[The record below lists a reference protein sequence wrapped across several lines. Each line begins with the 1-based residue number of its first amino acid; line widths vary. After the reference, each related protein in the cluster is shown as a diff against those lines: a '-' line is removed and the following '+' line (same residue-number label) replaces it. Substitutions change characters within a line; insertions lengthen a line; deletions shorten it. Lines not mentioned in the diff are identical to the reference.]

1 MADAMQGIMGLP
13 QAPTGQDPAA
23 EETINPE
30 FFSPVVESYAK
41 NKPVEF
47 GNDMLESMSAADPQL
62 VKQFKG
68 YLSKIQ
74 LPDEVLDAMGQL
86 VDLVLGNPGSYNEIR
101 KDLLAEGV
109 PRELLPEQFDMAFF
123 AALNI
128 ALDQIS
134 ASQPSAPMQLA
145 QGGIASLSPIA
156 LEISRM
162 GRGEDKMLAHIT
174 PGEARMLRR
183 RGGRGSVNPVTG
195 LPEYG
200 FFSSIGKAIGGV
212 FKGIGDAVSGIVKGV
227 GNLIKDIASSPIG
240 KIVLTAAAVYFMG
253 PAGLNFAGTATSITG
268 LTGAMAVGVN
278 TFAASTL
285 VGLASGQSIGQA
297 LKGGAI
303 AGLTAGF
310 GSSLFNTLPAGYEGG
325 APATPAPVVD
335 RSFPSGGTPPGSVPG
350 ADVATSGAQ
359 TFPVPNPP
367 NLVPKPLD
375 ALDDVAPARAVEAA
389 RTPVT
394 NVTSPD
400 EVVRGAAGQA
410 RSLAVQPSPTDTSG
424 VTQAAGRTPLFTPEH
439 YAKYP
444 NATFLRPEGGLNVD
458 ALSGAPPGGGINI
471 NAPTGTGIQL
481 PGVTPTPTVQQVG
494 IEALTP
500 SNLSPA
506 ARTAL
511 ADPAAAT
518 TRSLIAN
525 TGQAATQ
532 TTPGVWE
539 SLKQGNF
546 TDAAKAA
553 WNNISPSE
561 IQKQGALAA
570 EKAGMDAMTAMR
582 ARLPSATPEMLNTAY
597 QTAYKAA
604 LPGIVSTYGPM
615 ALTGLGVMGAMG
627 GFKAEQPERPP
638 EFSGPTGVD
647 LLKSNP
653 ETYGLSYGGTR
664 SSYALNPYDYMY
676 LPPLKIA
683 TGGIASLDRYAHG
696 GQPSHF
702 PRKTGPINGPGTGTS
717 DSIPAMLSDGE
728 FVFTAKAVR
737 GAGGGSRRAGAKKM
751 YALMKALERKA

>member
-30 FFSPVVESYAK
+30 FFSPAIESYAR
-41 NKPVEF
+41 NNPVQF
-47 GNDMLESMSAADPQL
+47 GNDMLDSMAQTSPELVEAFRARLAQL
-62 VKQFKG
+62 KV
-68 YLSKIQ
+68 
-74 LPDEVLDAMGQL
+74 PPEVIEALGQM
-86 VDLVLGNPGSYNEIR
+86 VDVIMASPENYAEIR
-101 KDLLAEGV
+101 ERLIEEDDV
-109 PRELLPEQFDMAFF
+109 PEELLPETLDLAYFG
-123 AALNI
+123 ALNI
-128 ALDQIS
+128 ALDQL
-134 ASQPSAPMQLA
+134 AAMQQPAPIRMA
-145 QGGIASLSPIA
+145 NGGIATLNPIA
-156 LEISRM
+156 LELARM
-162 GRGEDKMLAHIT
+162 GRNGDRMLAHIT
-174 PGEARMLRR
+174 PSEARLLRM
-183 RGGRGSVNPVTG
+183 RGGSGTINPETG
-195 LPEYG
+195 LPE
-200 FFSSIGKAIGGV
+200 FFLKKLFKGIGNALKSVGKAIGDLV
-212 FKGIGDAVSGIVKGV
+212 
-227 GNLIKDIASSPIG
+227 KDIASSTVG
-240 KIVLTAAAVYFMG
+240 KIILTAAAVYFMG
-253 PAGLNFAGTATSITG
+253 PAGLNLAGTAGSITG
-268 LTGAMAVGVN
+268 LTGAVAVGVN

-285 VGLASGQSIGQA
+285 VNLASGQSLGQS
-297 LKGGAI
+297 LKGGAL
-303 AGLTAGF
+303 AGITAGF
-310 GSSLFNTLPAGYEGG
+310 GSSIFGLPSGYEGG
-325 APATPAPVVD
+325 APTTPAPVVD

-350 ADVATSGAQ
+350 AGTSGVTSAVSDPSGQIVSRSLDTTAGAATPSSVARTAADVVTPQDVAA
-359 TFPVPNPP
+359 N
-367 NLVPKPLD
+367 
-375 ALDDVAPARAVEAA
+375 A
-389 RTPVT
+389 RTLAAQPQSAVVNAPVDA
-394 NVTSPD
+394 S
-400 EVVRGAAGQA
+400 A
-410 RSLAVQPSPTDTSG
+410 

-444 NATFLRPEGGLNVD
+444 NATFLRPEGGINVD
-458 ALSGAPPGGGINI
+458 ALSGAPSGGGINI
-471 NAPTGTGIQL
+471 NAPTGTGIQI

-561 IQKQGALAA
+561 IQKQGALTA

-627 GFKAEQPERPP
+627 GFKKEQPEPP
-638 EFSGPTGVD
+638 PGFSGPTGVD